1 MQTKRFDK
9 REIKKLVKS
18 KPISGT
24 FNVFENGCGII
35 KIYKDVMADLL
46 KYGTLIFP
54 FGLADPKQ
62 IEWLSSMQGRINGST
77 LPNGVIYFE
86 NYPIGV
92 MYEKYFKGYVSF
104 NKLHQESFDL
114 MFSNFRSSVDKN
126 IELMSNGIFNQDL
139 NMQNILY
146 SSNDVELIDLDG
158 KYIYSNLPLVK
169 VYSYYVYGMMK
180 VILERVNLLYG
191 EDEAKRVASEIK
203 KIMKS
208 FDKQIECLDY
218 PHMVLDEVEKS
229 CVLRLK

>member
-1 MQTKRFDK
+1 MQTKRFDR
-9 REIKKLVKS
+9 REIKKLIKS
-18 KPISGT
+18 KPVPGS
-24 FNVFENGCGII
+24 FNIFENGCGII

-46 KYGTLIFP
+46 SYGTLIFP

-62 IEWLSSMQGRINGST
+62 IEWLSSMQGRISCST
-77 LPNGVIYFE
+77 LPKGVVYYE

-104 NKLHQESFDL
+104 NKMHQESFDL

-139 NMQNILY
+139 GMQNILY

-158 KYIYSNLPLVK
+158 KYIYPELPLAK

-180 VILERVNLLYG
+180 LIVDKVTLLHG

-208 FDKQIECLDY
+208 FDKQIECFDY

-229 CVLRLK
+229 CILTLK